1 MRFFGKKGRHAK
13 KKKEKAEALPK
24 FDINE
29 EIAAVKKK
37 FEASGLN
44 CQDDFFKLFKHFFR
58 HYFSIKYS
66 FTYEEFNNEVKN
78 NKILDKQLKNE
89 IIALS
94 SKLSNIEYGTKK
106 LSNNELKFLIA
117 DFEVIVPRILELKK
131 EKKPKFIPLRIFVPF
146 IRIKEKLVNAFN
158 TNKSKF
164 VKVMSQTREEI
175 RKRRLEHIDEL
186 IAKTNEHVRNKNAK
200 NARESYSELKEL
212 FQKLPVEDKRANYRK
227 IMNLYD
233 AIVKL

>member
-1 MRFFGKKGRHAK
+1 MLFFGKKGRHAK
-13 KKKEKAEALPK
+13 KKKEKAEELPK

-37 FEASGLN
+37 FESSGMS
-44 CQDDFFKLFKHFFR
+44 CQGDFFKLFKHFFK
-58 HYFSIKYS
+58 HYFRIKYS

-78 NKILDKQLKNE
+78 NKILDKQLKND
-89 IIALS
+89 IIMLS

-106 LSNNELKFLIA
+106 LSNNELKFLIT
-117 DFEVIVPRILELKK
+117 DFEAIVPRILELKK
-131 EKKPKFIPLRIFVPF
+131 EKKPKFIPSRIFVPF
-146 IRIKEKLVNAFN
+146 IKIKEKLVNAYN

-164 VKVMSQTREEI
+164 MKVMTQTKEEL
-175 RKRRLEHIDEL
+175 RKRHLEHLDEL
-186 IAKTNEHVRNKNAK
+186 IAKTQEHVRNKNAK
-200 NARESYSELKEL
+200 NARESYSELKEI

-227 IMNLYD
+227 IMDLYD